1 MTRHQFLCAMAFS
14 GAALLAGIAP
24 AQETIKIVSS
34 LPRTGSANY
43 QTTTTVN
50 GIRMA
55 IDEAGGKVGN
65 FTIVYEDWDDASPER
80 GQWDPAVEAANADR
94 AVADADIMAYIGTY
108 NSGAAKIA
116 MPKLNQAGM
125 VMISPANT
133 WPGLTKPGIGE
144 PNEPMVY
151 RPTGK
156 INYFRVVP
164 ADDIQGVVAAEWSK
178 ELGGKKV
185 FILHDKELYGK
196 GIASIYQ
203 KTAKNIGLTV
213 TGYEGIDPK
222 ASNYK
227 SLVTKIRQTG
237 SDTVFFGG
245 TTQTNGGQIAKDLR
259 TGGLKDVRF
268 VVPDACFEKAFIEGA
283 GADNVNGKTYC
294 TFGGVPPEKLTGKG
308 AEFYANYKK
317 RFNAEPEG
325 YAVYGYEA
333 AKVLLDAIGRAGKKD
348 RAAILAAVA
357 ATKDFSGALGTWSF
371 DANGDT
377 TIRTMSG
384 NAIEDGKF
392 VFVKLLGQQ

>member
-1 MTRHQFLCAMAFS
+1 MKRHHRLAI
-14 GAALLAGIAP
+14 ALLCGIACSVF
-24 AQETIKIVSS
+24 ARAGETIKIVSS

-43 QTTTTVN
+43 QTTTTAN

-55 IDEAGGKVGN
+55 VDEVGGKVGN
-65 FTIVYEDWDDASPER
+65 FKIVYEDWDDASPER

-94 AVADADIMAYIGTY
+94 AIADADVMAYIGTY

-116 MPKLNQAGM
+116 MPKLNQAGIVM
-125 VMISPANT
+125 VSPANT

-156 INYFRVVP
+156 VTYFRVVP
-164 ADDIQGVVAAEWSK
+164 ADDIQGVVAAEWTK

-196 GIASIYQ
+196 GIAMIYQ
-203 KTAKNIGLTV
+203 KTAKAGGLDV
-213 TGYEGIDPK
+213 AGFEGIDPK

-237 SDTVFFGG
+237 ADTVFFGG

-268 VVPDACFEKAFIEGA
+268 IVPDACYEKAFIDGA
-283 GADNVNGKTYC
+283 GVENVNDKTYV

-308 AEFYANYKK
+308 ADFYARYKQK
-317 RFNAEPEG
+317 YNAEPEG
-325 YAVYGYEA
+325 YAVYGYES
-333 AKVLLDAIGRAGKKD
+333 AKVIIDAIGRAGKKD
-348 RAAILAAVA
+348 RGAILAAVA
-357 ATKDFSGALGTWSF
+357 ATKDFDGALGKWSF

-377 TIRTMSG
+377 TLRTMSG
-384 NAIEDGKF
+384 NTIQNGKF
-392 VFVKLLGQQ
+392 TFVKLLGQK

>member
-1 MTRHQFLCAMAFS
+1 MKRHYRLAI
-14 GAALLAGIAP
+14 ALLCGIACSVF
-24 AQETIKIVSS
+24 ARAEETIKIVSS

-43 QTTTTVN
+43 QTTTTAN

-55 IDEAGGKVGN
+55 VDEVGGKAGN
-65 FTIVYEDWDDASPER
+65 FKIVYEDWDDASPER

-94 AVADADIMAYIGTY
+94 AIADADVMAYIGTY

-116 MPKLNQAGM
+116 MPKLNQAGIVM
-125 VMISPANT
+125 VSPANT

-156 INYFRVVP
+156 VTYFRVVP
-164 ADDIQGVVAAEWSK
+164 ADDIQGVVAAEWTK

-196 GIASIYQ
+196 GIAMIYQ
-203 KTAKNIGLTV
+203 KTAKAGGLDV
-213 TGYEGIDPK
+213 AGFEGIDPK

-237 SDTVFFGG
+237 ADTVFFGG

-268 VVPDACFEKAFIEGA
+268 IVPDACYEKAFIDGA
-283 GADNVNGKTYC
+283 GVENVNDKTYV

-308 AEFYANYKK
+308 ADFYARYKQK
-317 RFNAEPEG
+317 YNAEPEG
-325 YAVYGYEA
+325 YAVYGYEC
-333 AKVLLDAIGRAGKKD
+333 AKVIIDAIARAGKKD
-348 RAAILAAVA
+348 RGAILAAVA
-357 ATKDFSGALGTWSF
+357 ATKDFDGALGKWSF

-384 NAIEDGKF
+384 NTIQNGKF
-392 VFVKLLGQQ
+392 TFVKLLGQK

>member
-1 MTRHQFLCAMAFS
+1 MKLHVFFRGFAAAALCCS
-14 GAALLAGIAP
+14 LGAA
-24 AQETIKIVSS
+24 AQETIKIVTS

-50 GIRMA
+50 GVRMA
-55 IDEAGGKVGN
+55 IDEVGGKVGN
-65 FTIVYEDWDDASPER
+65 FTIAYEDWDDASPER

-94 AVADADIMAYIGTY
+94 AIADADVMAYIGTY

-116 MPKLNQAGM
+116 MPKLNSAGL

-178 ELGGKKV
+178 ELGGTRV

-203 KTAKNIGLTV
+203 KTAKTIGLQV
-213 TGYEGIDPK
+213 MGYEGIDPK

-227 SLVTKIRQTG
+227 SLVTKIRQTRA
-237 SDTVFFGG
+237 DVVFFGG

-259 TGGLKDVRF
+259 TGGLKDVKF

-283 GADNVNGKTYC
+283 GAENVNNNTYC

-308 AEFYANYKK
+308 AEFYENYKK
-317 RFNAEPEG
+317 RYNAEPEG

-333 AKVLLDAIGRAGKKD
+333 AKVILDAIGRAGKKD

-357 ATKDFSGALGTWSF
+357 ATKDFDGALGKWSF

-377 TIRTMSG
+377 TITTMSG
-384 NAIEDGKF
+384 NIIKDGKF
-392 VFVKLLGQQ
+392 EFVKLLGEQK

>member
-1 MTRHQFLCAMAFS
+1 MKRHHRLAI
-14 GAALLAGIAP
+14 ALLCGIACSVF
-24 AQETIKIVSS
+24 ARAEETIKIVSS

-43 QTTTTVN
+43 QTTTTAN

-55 IDEAGGKVGN
+55 VDEVGGKVGN
-65 FTIVYEDWDDASPER
+65 FKIVYEDWDDASPER

-94 AVADADIMAYIGTY
+94 AIADADVMAYIGTY

-116 MPKLNQAGM
+116 MPKLNQAGIVM
-125 VMISPANT
+125 VSPANT

-156 INYFRVVP
+156 VTYFRVVP
-164 ADDIQGVVAAEWSK
+164 ADDIQGVVAAEWTK

-196 GIASIYQ
+196 GIAMIYQ
-203 KTAKNIGLTV
+203 KTAKAGGLDV
-213 TGYEGIDPK
+213 AGFEGIDPK

-237 SDTVFFGG
+237 ADTVFFGG

-268 VVPDACFEKAFIEGA
+268 IVPDACYEKAFIDGA
-283 GADNVNGKTYC
+283 GVENVNDKTYV

-308 AEFYANYKK
+308 ADFYARYKQK
-317 RFNAEPEG
+317 YNAEPEG
-325 YAVYGYEA
+325 YAVYGYES
-333 AKVLLDAIGRAGKKD
+333 AKVIIDAIGRAGKKD
-348 RAAILAAVA
+348 RGAILAAVA
-357 ATKDFSGALGTWSF
+357 ATKDFDGALGKWSF

-377 TIRTMSG
+377 TLRTMSG
-384 NAIEDGKF
+384 NTIQNGKF
-392 VFVKLLGQQ
+392 TFVKLLGQK